1 MPIAKEID
9 HVSAELAPWFDAFLS
24 PMADRG
30 SMIVRVLQAR
40 NVEARVLELAGGHFV
55 VAWPRHSVRDAR
67 YRIKLVTA
75 HHDRVPDTPGALDN
89 SAACLQ
95 LVDFLVSD
103 ERTFNLCA
111 VFTDHEELHSS
122 VAASSGP
129 SDQGSYALGQA
140 FAGMGLRAPMVCTL
154 DVTGRGDSLV
164 LSSAAEGLV
173 LEPGMRGA
181 GTSTRGVSALAAET
195 AQMADT
201 VTRMMV
207 GRAPVYRAMI
217 PFGEDLGFL
226 CAGIPALAITV
237 LPRAEAELLVAGDG
251 IPAWAS
257 PTAPGA
263 RMPDT
268 WRHLHG
274 PDDTPSLFTGE
285 AFELVRKFL
294 SRLAALRVPA
304 PVGAALTGAAPE
316 PPTGSR

>member
-1 MPIAKEID
+1 MPIAKETNHI
-9 HVSAELAPWFDAFLS
+9 SAELALWFDAFLS

-30 SMIVRVLQAR
+30 AMIVRVLQAQ
-40 NVEARVLELAGGHFV
+40 NVDARVLELGGGHFV
-55 VAWPRHSVRDAR
+55 VAWPRHSVRDPR
-67 YRIKLVTA
+67 YRIKIVTA
-75 HHDRVPDTPGALDN
+75 HHDRVPGTPGALDN

-95 LVDFLVSD
+95 LVQFLAS
-103 ERTFNLCA
+103 EEQTFNLCA
-111 VFTDHEELHSS
+111 VFTDHEELHT
-122 VAASSGP
+122 AAAPSSGP
-129 SDQGSYALGQA
+129 SDQGSYALGQV

-154 DVTGRGDSLV
+154 DVTGRGDALV
-164 LSSAAEGLV
+164 LSSAADGLV
-173 LEPGMRGA
+173 LEPGNRGA
-181 GTSTRGVSALAAET
+181 GASARGVSALAAET

-226 CAGIPALAITV
+226 CSGIPALAITV
-237 LPRAEAELLVAGDG
+237 LPRAEAEMLVAGDG

-285 AFELVRKFL
+285 AFELVYKFL
-294 SRLAALRVPA
+294 SRLATLRVPA
-304 PVGAALTGAAPE
+304 TT
-316 PPTGSR
+316 TGSR